1 MSHFPKI
8 KFSKLTSNSGVAI
21 VAVFLIIAILSLMG
35 GVVTHMVATG
45 SVARTNDL
53 VSEQAFD
60 LVHAGME
67 YALKRLDD
75 GINPDGDVRYL
86 GSGRFTVAYDDA
98 TGAISSTADVSTM
111 FGSSNPSFSIQG
123 PTSGGNM
130 SDCLEVDVSGAAM
143 NTIWWPYEI
152 VGAILNNT
160 CSNNITIASMT
171 VSWTPLSGDNTV
183 IIELGGTTVYQNYSP
198 GAPSG
203 SPIDITDY
211 TINSCSS
218 AAQTRIRFSTQ
229 LPTQNFNVL
238 YTMSDGSSKNVFY
251 QFHADNEAA
260 CLEADLSAAY
270 PGFTNNTR
278 MIGGTLTNVCSP
290 PTSIGIKAMRVSWLP
305 VSPAITMSNIFING
319 AQQWSGSAS
328 SGTTANFSNVLLFSP
343 AQSFPQNYITFNNS
357 IVGRNFSVT
366 YIMRENSE
374 LTVPVNLYA
383 ENMASCLS
391 VNTSG
396 MSVSGNDLIGQSWIN
411 TCPAGIVVD
420 RIRTQWTGLPGQRR
434 LRSIVVNGVTIW
446 NQNTNNNVDANVTDV
461 YIGGS
466 STATVDY
473 YRFNN
478 PPNNGCF
485 THTFTMFDGTS
496 VTAPTYC
503 P

>member
-8 KFSKLTSNSGVAI
+8 KFSKLGSNSGVAI
-21 VAVFLIIAILSLMG
+21 VAVFIIIAILSLMG

-45 SVARTNDL
+45 SIARTNDL
-53 VSEQAFD
+53 VSEQSFD

-98 TGAISSTADVSTM
+98 TGKLTSTADVSAM

-123 PTSGGNM
+123 PISGGNM
-130 SDCLEVDVSGAAM
+130 SDCLQVDISGAAM

-152 VGAILNNT
+152 VGAVLKNT
-160 CSNNITIASMT
+160 CSNSITIASMT

-183 IIELGGTTVYQNYSP
+183 IIALGGTSVYQNYSP
-198 GAPSG
+198 GAPPG
-203 SPIDITDY
+203 TPIDITDY

-218 AAQTRIRFSTQ
+218 VPQTRIRFSTE

-278 MIGGTLTNVCSP
+278 IIGGTLTNACSP
-290 PTSIGIKAMRVSWLP
+290 PTSIGIKAMRLSWLP
-305 VSPAITMSNIFING
+305 AAPIITMSNIFING
-319 AQQWSGSAS
+319 AWRWFGIAP
-328 SGTTANFSNVLLFSP
+328 SGTLANFFNPLLFSP
-343 AQSFPQNYITFNNS
+343 GQSFPQNYITFNDS

-366 YIMRENSE
+366 YIMRDNSE
-374 LTVPVNLYA
+374 LTVPVNFYA
-383 ENMASCLS
+383 QDMASCLS
-391 VNTSG
+391 VHTSG
-396 MSVSGNDLIGQSWIN
+396 MRVSDKGLIGQSWVN
-411 TCPAGIVVD
+411 TCPAGIVID
-420 RIRTQWTGLPGQRR
+420 RIRTKWTGLPGQRR
-434 LRSIVVNGVTIW
+434 LTGIVVNGVTIW
-446 NQNTNNNVDANVTDV
+446 NQITNNDVDADVTDV
-461 YIGGS
+461 YIGGG
-466 STATVDY
+466 STATVDRY
-473 YRFNN
+473 QFNN

-496 VTAPTYC
+496 LTAPTYC